1 MTYDGRV
8 AGESTGPGRIVTST
22 ERVSLFVLAVLA
34 AGLVIWLAMP
44 MSVGLLLGSL
54 IAFALE
60 PCYAWLSRQW
70 RRPALSA
77 VVCVSATMLVIIA
90 LLGWLGYLLVV
101 RGIEMAQ
108 AAQTLF
114 APDGPAHEFL
124 ARVAGR
130 FGIDVG
136 PATIMGK
143 IGEAAGQLFSH
154 AASIGG
160 ALATASIGAL
170 LGLFFGGLA
179 MYVTLRH
186 WPAITGQLEA
196 TLPLDPRHT
205 SALLE
210 EYRRV
215 GRGVLLGTV
224 LTGLAQGLLAGIGYW
239 ATGVPQA
246 AFFGALT
253 AVASLLPGVG
263 TLLVWV
269 PAGVYL
275 IFTGHTV
282 AGVAELIYG
291 AVVVVGISDSLIRP
305 YLVGDSESTPVILT
319 FIALFG
325 GIELMGLI
333 GLIVGPIVMSLA
345 IAALRIYAGEAGRTP
360 TARGSRPRARS
371 SGGGG

>member
-1 MTYDGRV
+1 
-8 AGESTGPGRIVTST
+8 
-22 ERVSLFVLAVLA
+22 
-34 AGLVIWLAMP
+34 VIWLAMP
-44 MSVGLLLGSL
+44 VSVGLLLGSL
-54 IAFALE
+54 IAFAVE
-60 PCYAWLSRQW
+60 PYHAWLSRQW
-70 RRPALSA
+70 RRPALA
-77 VVCVSATMLVIIA
+77 AIVCVSVTMLVIIA

-101 RGIEMAQ
+101 RGIEMAR

-114 APDGPAHEFL
+114 APDGPVREF
-124 ARVAGR
+124 VAKVAAR
-130 FGIDVG
+130 FGIEDVG
-136 PATIMGK
+136 PETIMGK

-160 ALATASIGAL
+160 ALASASIGAL

-179 MYVTLRH
+179 MYATLRY
-186 WPAITGQLEA
+186 WPVITAGLEA
-196 TLPLDPRHT
+196 NLPLDPHHT

-291 AVVVVGISDSLIRP
+291 AVVVVGVSDSILRP

-325 GIELMGLI
+325 GLELMGLI

-345 IAALRIYAGEAGRTP
+345 IAALRIYAAETGRTP
-360 TARGSRPRARS
+360 ASRGSRPRTKS
-371 SGGGG
+371 